1 MTREEKNELLTQLG
15 SEDYEAYMELRRQ
28 MDVLAADERMDDAQ
42 KAAFYAE
49 IRDELVLLR
58 KRRDLMAKKLQAFN
72 ELIDEIETRLKETEQ
87 YDRRKKKKVRILPPA
102 PTNAQIDYR
111 EKQEAHFAQGMTFY
125 KLFWVFFI
133 GCFAGV
139 VLETIYCLIQR
150 GHYESRVGLIY
161 GPFNLV
167 YGIGA
172 LCLSG
177 ALYQFRNRGRVFSF
191 VGGFVVGSV
200 VEYACS
206 WFQEVCF
213 GSTSWDYSNM
223 PYNLNGRICLLYSI
237 FWGILG
243 IFWIKDIYPR
253 MAKWILK
260 IPNKVGKP
268 LTWVL
273 LVFMVFNSVM
283 TLFTSLR
290 WTARREGVEPRNAFE
305 AYLDEHYPD
314 ERMQKIFANA
324 EFTEDRE
331 ARMQD
336 EQESQNN
343 FQKLEEL
350 SKELG
355 QKTTETIEDAIDTMT
370 SDAEKEANALPQKQ
384 TVRRNADALRTVCFY
399 TGKII

>member
-72 ELIDEIETRLKETEQ
+72 ELIDEVETRLKETEQ

-355 QKTTETIEDAIDTMT
+355 QETTETIEDAIDTLK
-370 SDAEKEANALPQKQ
+370 SDAEK
-384 TVRRNADALRTVCFY
+384 
-399 TGKII
+399 

>member
-72 ELIDEIETRLKETEQ
+72 ELIDEVETRLKETEQ
-87 YDRRKKKKVRILPPA
+87 YDRRKKKKVRILTPA

-355 QKTTETIEDAIDTMT
+355 QETTETIEDAVDTIK
-370 SDAEKEANALPQKQ
+370 SDAEK
-384 TVRRNADALRTVCFY
+384 
-399 TGKII
+399 

>member
-72 ELIDEIETRLKETEQ
+72 ELIDEVETRLKETEQ

-343 FQKLEEL
+343 FQKLEAL

-355 QKTTETIEDAIDTMT
+355 QKTTETIEDAIDTIK
-370 SDAEKEANALPQKQ
+370 SDAEK
-384 TVRRNADALRTVCFY
+384 
-399 TGKII
+399 

>member
-72 ELIDEIETRLKETEQ
+72 ELIDEVETRLKETEQ

-350 SKELG
+350 SKELD
-355 QKTTETIEDAIDTMT
+355 QETTETIEDAIDTIK
-370 SDAEKEANALPQKQ
+370 SDAEK
-384 TVRRNADALRTVCFY
+384 
-399 TGKII
+399 

>member
-72 ELIDEIETRLKETEQ
+72 ELIDEVETRLKETEQ

-139 VLETIYCLIQR
+139 VLEPIYCLIQR

-355 QKTTETIEDAIDTMT
+355 QETTETIEDAIDTIK
-370 SDAEKEANALPQKQ
+370 SDAEK
-384 TVRRNADALRTVCFY
+384 
-399 TGKII
+399 

>member
-1 MTREEKNELLTQLG
+1 MTREEKSELLAQLG
-15 SEDYEAYMELRRQ
+15 KEDYEYYMELRRQ
-28 MDVLAADERMDDAQ
+28 MDVLAADEQMDDAQ

-49 IRDELVLLR
+49 IREELIVMR
-58 KRRDLMAKKLQAFN
+58 KRRDLLTRKLQAFN
-72 ELIDEIETRLKETEQ
+72 ELIDEVETRLKETEQ
-87 YDRRKKKKVRILPPA
+87 YDRKKKKKMRILPPA

-191 VGGFVVGSV
+191 VGGFIVGSV

-268 LTWVL
+268 LTWAL

-290 WTARREGVEPRNAFE
+290 WTARREGIAPRNAFE
-305 AYLDEHYPD
+305 TYLDEHYPD

-343 FQKLEEL
+343 FQKFEAL
-350 SKELG
+350 SKKLG
-355 QKTTETIEDAIDTMT
+355 QKTAETIEDAIDTIR
-370 SDAEKEANALPQKQ
+370 SDTENQ
-384 TVRRNADALRTVCFY
+384 
-399 TGKII
+399 

>member
-1 MTREEKNELLTQLG
+1 MTREEKSELLAQLG
-15 SEDYEAYMELRRQ
+15 KEDYEYYMELRRQ
-28 MDVLAADERMDDAQ
+28 MDVLAADEQMDDAQ

-49 IRDELVLLR
+49 IREELIVMR
-58 KRRDLMAKKLQAFN
+58 KRRDLLTRKLQAFN
-72 ELIDEIETRLKETEQ
+72 ELIDEVETRLKETEQ
-87 YDRRKKKKVRILPPA
+87 YDRKKKKKMRILPPA

-191 VGGFVVGSV
+191 VGGFIVGSV

-253 MAKWILK
+253 LSKCILK

-268 LTWVL
+268 LTWAL
-273 LVFMVFNSVM
+273 LAFMVFNSVM

-290 WTARREGVEPRNAFE
+290 WTARREGVPASNAFE

-350 SKELG
+350 SRELG
-355 QKTTETIEDAIDTMT
+355 QKTAETIEDAIDTIK
-370 SDAEKEANALPQKQ
+370 SDAVK
-384 TVRRNADALRTVCFY
+384 
-399 TGKII
+399 

>member
-15 SEDYEAYMELRRQ
+15 PEDYEAYMELRRQ
-28 MDVLAADERMDDAQ
+28 MDVLAADEQMDDAQ

-72 ELIDEIETRLKETEQ
+72 ELIDEVETRLKETEQ

-355 QKTTETIEDAIDTMT
+355 QETTETIEDAIDTMK
-370 SDAEKEANALPQKQ
+370 SDAEK
-384 TVRRNADALRTVCFY
+384 
-399 TGKII
+399 

>member
-72 ELIDEIETRLKETEQ
+72 ELIDEVETRLKETEQ

-111 EKQEAHFAQGMTFY
+111 EKQKAHFAQGMTFY

-290 WTARREGVEPRNAFE
+290 WTARREGIEPRNAFE

-355 QKTTETIEDAIDTMT
+355 QKTTETIEDAIDTIK
-370 SDAEKEANALPQKQ
+370 SDAEK
-384 TVRRNADALRTVCFY
+384 
-399 TGKII
+399 

>member
-72 ELIDEIETRLKETEQ
+72 ELIDEVETRLKETEQ

-177 ALYQFRNRGRVFSF
+177 ALYQFRNRGRMFSF

-290 WTARREGVEPRNAFE
+290 WTARREGIEPRNAFE

-355 QKTTETIEDAIDTMT
+355 QKTTETIEDAIDTIK
-370 SDAEKEANALPQKQ
+370 SDAEK
-384 TVRRNADALRTVCFY
+384 
-399 TGKII
+399 

>member
-72 ELIDEIETRLKETEQ
+72 ELIDEVETRLKETEQ

-290 WTARREGVEPRNAFE
+290 WTARREGIEPRNAFE

-355 QKTTETIEDAIDTMT
+355 QKTAETIEDAVDTMK
-370 SDAEKEANALPQKQ
+370 SDAEK
-384 TVRRNADALRTVCFY
+384 
-399 TGKII
+399 

>member
-42 KAAFYAE
+42 KVAFYAE

-290 WTARREGVEPRNAFE
+290 WTARREGIEPRNAFE

-355 QKTTETIEDAIDTMT
+355 QKTAETIEDAVDTIK
-370 SDAEKEANALPQKQ
+370 SDAEK
-384 TVRRNADALRTVCFY
+384 
-399 TGKII
+399 

>member
-72 ELIDEIETRLKETEQ
+72 ELIDEVETRLKETEQ

-177 ALYQFRNRGRVFSF
+177 ALYRFRNRGRVFSF

-290 WTARREGVEPRNAFE
+290 WTARREGIEPRNAFE

-355 QKTTETIEDAIDTMT
+355 QKTAETIEDAIDTMK
-370 SDAEKEANALPQKQ
+370 SDAEK
-384 TVRRNADALRTVCFY
+384 
-399 TGKII
+399 

>member
-72 ELIDEIETRLKETEQ
+72 ELIDEVETRLKETEQ

-283 TLFTSLR
+283 TLCTSLR

-355 QKTTETIEDAIDTMT
+355 QETTETIEDAIDTIK
-370 SDAEKEANALPQKQ
+370 SDAEK
-384 TVRRNADALRTVCFY
+384 
-399 TGKII
+399 

>member
-72 ELIDEIETRLKETEQ
+72 ELIDEVETRLKETEQ

-290 WTARREGVEPRNAFE
+290 WTARREGAEPRNAFE

-355 QKTTETIEDAIDTMT
+355 QKTTETIEDAIDTIK
-370 SDAEKEANALPQKQ
+370 SDAEK
-384 TVRRNADALRTVCFY
+384 
-399 TGKII
+399 

>member
-72 ELIDEIETRLKETEQ
+72 ELIDEVETRLKETEQ

-111 EKQEAHFAQGMTFY
+111 EKQKAHFAQGMTFY

-355 QKTTETIEDAIDTMT
+355 QKTAETIEDAVDTIK
-370 SDAEKEANALPQKQ
+370 SDAEK
-384 TVRRNADALRTVCFY
+384 
-399 TGKII
+399 

>member
-72 ELIDEIETRLKETEQ
+72 ELIDEVETRLKETEQ
-87 YDRRKKKKVRILPPA
+87 YDRRKKKKVSILPPA

-355 QKTTETIEDAIDTMT
+355 QETTETIEDAIDTIK
-370 SDAEKEANALPQKQ
+370 SDAEK
-384 TVRRNADALRTVCFY
+384 
-399 TGKII
+399 

>member
-15 SEDYEAYMELRRQ
+15 PEDYEAYMELRRQ
-28 MDVLAADERMDDAQ
+28 MDVLAADEQMDDAQ

-72 ELIDEIETRLKETEQ
+72 ELINEVETRLKETEQ

-139 VLETIYCLIQR
+139 VLATIYCLIQR

-355 QKTTETIEDAIDTMT
+355 QETTETIEDAIDTIK
-370 SDAEKEANALPQKQ
+370 SDAEK
-384 TVRRNADALRTVCFY
+384 
-399 TGKII
+399 

>member
-72 ELIDEIETRLKETEQ
+72 ELIDEVETRLKETEQ

-290 WTARREGVEPRNAFE
+290 WTARREGIEPRNAFE

-355 QKTTETIEDAIDTMT
+355 QKTNETIEDAIDTIK
-370 SDAEKEANALPQKQ
+370 SDAEK
-384 TVRRNADALRTVCFY
+384 
-399 TGKII
+399 

>member
-72 ELIDEIETRLKETEQ
+72 ELIDEVETRLKETEQ

-343 FQKLEEL
+343 FQKIEEL

-355 QKTTETIEDAIDTMT
+355 QETTETIEDAIDTIK
-370 SDAEKEANALPQKQ
+370 SDAEK
-384 TVRRNADALRTVCFY
+384 
-399 TGKII
+399 

>member
-72 ELIDEIETRLKETEQ
+72 ELIDEVETRLKETEQ

-355 QKTTETIEDAIDTMT
+355 HETTETIEDAIDTIK
-370 SDAEKEANALPQKQ
+370 SDAEK
-384 TVRRNADALRTVCFY
+384 
-399 TGKII
+399 

>member
-72 ELIDEIETRLKETEQ
+72 ELIDEVETRLKETEQ

-191 VGGFVVGSV
+191 VGGFVVGSI

-290 WTARREGVEPRNAFE
+290 WTARREGIEPRNAFE

-355 QKTTETIEDAIDTMT
+355 QKTTETIEDAIDTIK
-370 SDAEKEANALPQKQ
+370 SDAEK
-384 TVRRNADALRTVCFY
+384 
-399 TGKII
+399 

>member
-72 ELIDEIETRLKETEQ
+72 ELIDEVETRLKETEQ

-290 WTARREGVEPRNAFE
+290 WTARREGIEPRNAFE

-314 ERMQKIFANA
+314 ERMQKFFANA

-350 SKELG
+350 SKELD
-355 QKTTETIEDAIDTMT
+355 QKTTETIEDAIDTIK
-370 SDAEKEANALPQKQ
+370 SDAEK
-384 TVRRNADALRTVCFY
+384 
-399 TGKII
+399 

>member
-72 ELIDEIETRLKETEQ
+72 ELIDEVETRLKETEQ

-355 QKTTETIEDAIDTMT
+355 QKTAETIEDAVDTMK
-370 SDAEKEANALPQKQ
+370 SDAE
-384 TVRRNADALRTVCFY
+384 T
-399 TGKII
+399 

>member
-72 ELIDEIETRLKETEQ
+72 ELIYEVETRLKETEQ

-290 WTARREGVEPRNAFE
+290 WTARREGIEPRNAFE

-355 QKTTETIEDAIDTMT
+355 QKTTETIEDAIDTIK
-370 SDAEKEANALPQKQ
+370 SDAEK
-384 TVRRNADALRTVCFY
+384 
-399 TGKII
+399 

>member
-72 ELIDEIETRLKETEQ
+72 ELIDEVETRLKETEQ

-290 WTARREGVEPRNAFE
+290 WTARREGIEPRNAFE

-355 QKTTETIEDAIDTMT
+355 QETTETIEDAIDTIE
-370 SDAEKEANALPQKQ
+370 SDAEK
-384 TVRRNADALRTVCFY
+384 
-399 TGKII
+399 

>member
-72 ELIDEIETRLKETEQ
+72 ELIDEVETRLKETEQ

-290 WTARREGVEPRNAFE
+290 WTARCEGVEPRNAFE

-355 QKTTETIEDAIDTMT
+355 QETTETIEDAIDTIK
-370 SDAEKEANALPQKQ
+370 SDAEK
-384 TVRRNADALRTVCFY
+384 
-399 TGKII
+399 

>member
-72 ELIDEIETRLKETEQ
+72 ELIDEVETRLKETEQ

-150 GHYESRVGLIY
+150 SHYESRVGLIY

-355 QKTTETIEDAIDTMT
+355 QETTETIEDAIDTIK
-370 SDAEKEANALPQKQ
+370 SDAEK
-384 TVRRNADALRTVCFY
+384 
-399 TGKII
+399 

>member
-72 ELIDEIETRLKETEQ
+72 ELIDEVETRLKETEQ

-290 WTARREGVEPRNAFE
+290 WTARREGVEPRSAFE

-355 QKTTETIEDAIDTMT
+355 QKTAETIEDAVDTIK
-370 SDAEKEANALPQKQ
+370 SDAEK
-384 TVRRNADALRTVCFY
+384 
-399 TGKII
+399 

>member
-49 IRDELVLLR
+49 IRDELVQLR

-72 ELIDEIETRLKETEQ
+72 ELIDEVETRLKETEQ

-273 LVFMVFNSVM
+273 LVFMIFNSVM

-355 QKTTETIEDAIDTMT
+355 QETTETIEDAIDTIK
-370 SDAEKEANALPQKQ
+370 SDAEK
-384 TVRRNADALRTVCFY
+384 
-399 TGKII
+399 

>member
-1 MTREEKNELLTQLG
+1 MTQEEKNELMERLG
-15 SEDYEAYMELRRQ
+15 PQDYEAYMELRRQ

-42 KAAFYAE
+42 KAAFYAQ
-49 IRDELVLLR
+49 IREELIVMR
-58 KRRDLMAKKLQAFN
+58 RQRDLLTRRLQAFN
-72 ELIDEIETRLKETEQ
+72 DLIDEVETRLKETEK
-87 YDRRKKKKVRILPPA
+87 YDRRKKKKLRILPPP

-111 EKQEAHFAQGMTFY
+111 ERQEAHFAQGMTFY

-167 YGIGA
+167 YGVGA

-177 ALYQFRNRGRVFSF
+177 ALYRFRNRGRVFSF
-191 VGGFVVGSV
+191 VGGFIVGSV

-290 WTARREGVEPRNAFE
+290 WTARREGVKPRNAFE

-355 QKTTETIEDAIDTMT
+355 QKTTETIEDAIDTIK
-370 SDAEKEANALPQKQ
+370 SDAEK
-384 TVRRNADALRTVCFY
+384 
-399 TGKII
+399 

>member
-58 KRRDLMAKKLQAFN
+58 KRRDLMVKKLQAFN
-72 ELIDEIETRLKETEQ
+72 ELIDEVETRLKETEQ

-290 WTARREGVEPRNAFE
+290 WTARREGIEPRNAFE

-355 QKTTETIEDAIDTMT
+355 QKTAETIEDAIDTMK
-370 SDAEKEANALPQKQ
+370 SDAEK
-384 TVRRNADALRTVCFY
+384 
-399 TGKII
+399 

>member
-49 IRDELVLLR
+49 IRDELVQLR

-72 ELIDEIETRLKETEQ
+72 ELIDEVETRLKETEQ

-290 WTARREGVEPRNAFE
+290 WTARREGIEPRNAFE

-355 QKTTETIEDAIDTMT
+355 QETTETIEDAIDTIK
-370 SDAEKEANALPQKQ
+370 SDAEK
-384 TVRRNADALRTVCFY
+384 
-399 TGKII
+399 

>member
-28 MDVLAADERMDDAQ
+28 MDVLAADERMDDVQ

-72 ELIDEIETRLKETEQ
+72 ELIDEVETRLKETEQ

-355 QKTTETIEDAIDTMT
+355 QKTTETIEDAIDTIK
-370 SDAEKEANALPQKQ
+370 SDAEK
-384 TVRRNADALRTVCFY
+384 
-399 TGKII
+399 

>member
-72 ELIDEIETRLKETEQ
+72 ELIDEVKTRLKETEQ

-167 YGIGA
+167 YGIGT

-355 QKTTETIEDAIDTMT
+355 QETTETIEDAIDTIK
-370 SDAEKEANALPQKQ
+370 SDAEK
-384 TVRRNADALRTVCFY
+384 
-399 TGKII
+399 

>member
-28 MDVLAADERMDDAQ
+28 MDVLAADERMDDTQ

-72 ELIDEIETRLKETEQ
+72 ELIDEVETRLKETEQ

-305 AYLDEHYPD
+305 AYLDERYPD

-355 QKTTETIEDAIDTMT
+355 QETTETIEDAIDTIK
-370 SDAEKEANALPQKQ
+370 SDAEK
-384 TVRRNADALRTVCFY
+384 
-399 TGKII
+399 

>member
-72 ELIDEIETRLKETEQ
+72 ELIDEVETRLKETEQ

-243 IFWIKDIYPR
+243 IFWIKNIYPR

-290 WTARREGVEPRNAFE
+290 WTARREGIEPRNAFE

-355 QKTTETIEDAIDTMT
+355 QETTETIEDAIDTIK
-370 SDAEKEANALPQKQ
+370 SDAEK
-384 TVRRNADALRTVCFY
+384 
-399 TGKII
+399 